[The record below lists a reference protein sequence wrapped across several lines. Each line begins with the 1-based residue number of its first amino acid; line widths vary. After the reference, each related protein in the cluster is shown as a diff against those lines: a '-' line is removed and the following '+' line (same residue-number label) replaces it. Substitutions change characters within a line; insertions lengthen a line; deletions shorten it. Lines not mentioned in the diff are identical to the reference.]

1 MWRLYQFPMIYPS
14 SPADIVGVSNS
25 AVPCGGSPAPDVGS
39 PMPESLLGRRHTL
52 RVVSRHGSGLMLDAG
67 ESGQVLLPKRYVP
80 EGLDIDGEIEVFISM
95 DSEDRP
101 VATTESPMVM
111 AGEFALL
118 RVGEV
123 TRVGVFLEWGMPKD
137 LLLPFSEQPRRLK
150 AGDDELVHVDVDR
163 VSGRLVASAK
173 LGKFVTDTA
182 PPRWQSGKRVSLII
196 VDETDLGT
204 RVIVDDCCWGLLRC
218 SHAGRIPARGI
229 RCSGYISRV
238 REDGLID
245 ISLDPP
251 GYARIPAAKEQ
262 IAEQLSA
269 AEGGF
274 LPVHDKST
282 PEQVREVLGISKKV
296 FKQAVGALYKEGR
309 VRIGEDGIYWLK

>member
-1 MWRLYQFPMIYPS
+1 
-14 SPADIVGVSNS
+14 
-25 AVPCGGSPAPDVGS
+25 
-39 PMPESLLGRRHTL
+39 MPQSLLGRRHTL
-52 RVVSRHGSGLMLDAG
+52 QVASRHGSGLMLDAG
-67 ESGQVLLPKRYVP
+67 ESGQILLPRRYVP
-80 EGLDIDGEIEVFISM
+80 EDLEPGGEIEVFISM

-118 RVGEV
+118 RVTAV

-137 LLLPFSEQPRRLK
+137 LLLPFAEQPRRLK
-150 AGDDELVHVDVDR
+150 AGDDELVHVDVDG

-182 PPRWQSGKRVSLII
+182 PSRWQSGKVVSLII
-196 VDETDLGT
+196 VEGTDLGIK
-204 RVIVDDCCWGLLRC
+204 VIVDDCCWGLLR
-218 SHAGRIPARGI
+218 SSPEGRVPARGS
-229 RCSGYISRV
+229 RCRGYINRI

-245 ISLDPP
+245 ISLEPP
-251 GYARIPAAKEQ
+251 GYSRIPAVKENIAKE
-262 IAEQLSA
+262 LSL

-282 PEQVREVLGISKKV
+282 PEQVREVFGISKKA

-309 VRIGEDGIYWLK
+309 VRLAKDGIYWLE